1 MDLLKNLIDF
11 FITALQIAI
20 FGRIL
25 LSWFSSPQESASNSI
40 TKFLVEITDPILK
53 PIKRVVPT
61 LGMLDFSP
69 MIALILLNLIKQGI
83 TELFF
88 KPLV

>member
-1 MDLLKNLIDF
+1 MYFLKTLIDL

-20 FGRIL
+20 LGRIL
-25 LSWFSSPQESASNSI
+25 LSWFSSTQGSTSNSI
-40 TKFLVEITDPILK
+40 TKFLVEITDPILE
-53 PIKRVVPT
+53 PIKRVVPN
-61 LGMLDFSP
+61 LGMFDFSP

-88 KPLV
+88 K

>member
-1 MDLLKNLIDF
+1 MYFLKTLIDL

-20 FGRIL
+20 LGRIL
-25 LSWFSSPQESASNSI
+25 LSWFSSTQGSASNSI
-40 TKFLVEITDPILK
+40 TKFLVEITDPILE
-53 PIKRVVPT
+53 PIKRVVPN
-61 LGMLDFSP
+61 LGMFDFSP

-88 KPLV
+88 K